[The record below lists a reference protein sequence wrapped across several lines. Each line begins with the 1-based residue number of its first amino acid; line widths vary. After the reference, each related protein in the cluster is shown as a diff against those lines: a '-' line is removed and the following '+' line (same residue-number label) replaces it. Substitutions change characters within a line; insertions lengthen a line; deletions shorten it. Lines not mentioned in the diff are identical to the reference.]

1 MLFFLH
7 PCTVDKC
14 AAVLRL
20 ACKKHKLIPLR
31 MYSEI
36 TMCADECLL
45 CVCVCVCASGSGC
58 QPGSNKK
65 SWHDNRFAYAHSGSQ
80 HSLEGTRIK
89 TPLCFSIEC

>member
-1 MLFFLH
+1 MLFFLRL
-7 PCTVDKC
+7 CKVDKC

-45 CVCVCVCASGSGC
+45 CVRVCALLAAGASPAVIRSLGTTTGLLMLIL
-58 QPGSNKK
+58 
-65 SWHDNRFAYAHSGSQ
+65 DHS
-80 HSLEGTRIK
+80 TV
-89 TPLCFSIEC
+89 